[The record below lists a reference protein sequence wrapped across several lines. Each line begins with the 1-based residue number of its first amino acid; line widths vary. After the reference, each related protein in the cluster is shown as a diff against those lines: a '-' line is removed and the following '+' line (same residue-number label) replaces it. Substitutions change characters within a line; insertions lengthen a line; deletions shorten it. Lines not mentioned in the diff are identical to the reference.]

1 MFGNIKNVLIS
12 ILLFYF
18 VYLFLSNYRLICIY
32 KKSFS
37 SVVTSCIII
46 TYSTI
51 SHQEIDIGTI
61 YELYSNFSGFTCT
74 CVCMCVYLVI
84 CNFITCINLCN
95 HCHSQDIE
103 LFHRYKDPSC
113 YLLIA
118 TPTTHFIYA
127 QSFVLYYII
136 LGHVPYS
143 STFFPP
149 ILLEQGQ
156 ELSS

>member
-1 MFGNIKNVLIS
+1 M
-12 ILLFYF
+12 
-18 VYLFLSNYRLICIY
+18 ICSC

-61 YELYSNFSGFTCT
+61 CQLYSNFSGFTCT

-103 LFHRYKDPSC
+103 LFHCYKDPSC

-118 TPTTHFIYA
+118 TPTTQLFHLCSEFC
-127 QSFVLYYII
+127 FVLYHFGTCAILVYI
-136 LGHVPYS
+136 
-143 STFFPP
+143 FPSHSP
-149 ILLEQGQ
+149 GAGPGIIFLV
-156 ELSS
+156 